1 MVPCMVVPVG
11 VTLTDF
17 SDVLEIVLVIL
28 LLVLVIEEVTRV
40 LLVGTFTG
48 SSEIGVNI
56 PEGFPVLLYVN
67 VPVGNIVVFPNCDV
81 LAVPVKF
88 EVPDIV
94 DAAFPV

>member
-1 MVPCMVVPVG
+1 MVPCTVVPVG

-17 SDVLEIVLVIL
+17 SDVVEIVLVIL

-67 VPVGNIVVFPNCDV
+67 VPVGNIVVFPNV

-94 DAAFPV
+94 DAALPV

>member
-17 SDVLEIVLVIL
+17 SDVVEIVLVIL
-28 LLVLVIEEVTRV
+28 LLVIEEVTRV